1 MKFGPTSCAH
11 PNNTLASRYASI
23 YLRCRSIFRLI
34 DCCITRLHEKRCLGN
49 KETRQTTRC
58 GISSAFDDVVST
70 RDRPNAEGF
79 TRHANQRSS
88 IVCRFLF
95 FHFLRCK
102 QVVKSVSYQRVHISR
117 ERKAHEG
124 KRIDREMRK
133 GRFETFT
140 EQLKTEG
147 WCRTGVINIKVIW
160 TEIHWN
166 LKTRTLFTLEGNG
179 RYSFVGEQSVI
190 WRIERLISTF
200 EGIWNHPV
208 DIFEDTE
215 LRRIEAR
222 RGYSD
227 NPLDI
232 RKVYASRR
240 LRSIY
245 RLSRKCRRDVY
256 LLYPF
261 IFLSFYAKRY

>member
-34 DCCITRLHEKRCLGN
+34 DCCVTRLHEKRCLGN
-49 KETRQTTRC
+49 KETRQTTRR

-133 GRFETFT
+133 GRFETLIHGAVENGRLMSHWCYQYQGYLNWNSLESEDENFIYFGGKRQILVCWRT
-140 EQLKTEG
+140 VGHLKD
-147 WCRTGVINIKVIW
+147 RTFNIYFRR
-160 TEIHWN
+160 N
-166 LKTRTLFTLEGNG
+166 LKSPCWHFRGYG
-179 RYSFVGEQSVI
+179 
-190 WRIERLISTF
+190 
-200 EGIWNHPV
+200 
-208 DIFEDTE
+208 
-215 LRRIEAR
+215 IEAY
-222 RGYSD
+222 RGQ
-227 NPLDI
+227 
-232 RKVYASRR
+232 AR
-240 LRSIY
+240 LFR
-245 RLSRKCRRDVY
+245 
-256 LLYPF
+256 
-261 IFLSFYAKRY
+261 